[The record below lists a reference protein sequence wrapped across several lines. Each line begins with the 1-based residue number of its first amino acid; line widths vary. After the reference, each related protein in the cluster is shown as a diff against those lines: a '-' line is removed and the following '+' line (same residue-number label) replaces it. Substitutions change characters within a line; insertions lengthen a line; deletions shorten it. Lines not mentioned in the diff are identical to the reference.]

1 MQFMTSDTDV
11 FILFFVTQMCAV
23 LGLSRAVTS
32 FSTSLFAEEA
42 IFHYG
47 KWSLETSFYG
57 IDRLL

>member
-11 FILFFVTQMCAV
+11 FILFFVTQMCAI
-23 LGLSRAVTS
+23 LGLSCAVTS
-32 FSTSLFAEEA
+32 FSTSLLAEEA
-42 IFHYG
+42 IFRYD